1 VQSATEVARYAVP
14 RFFCFLDKGLKIE
27 DVSPKCCWAG
37 SFKILSR
44 VLKKSSD
51 YQPIRPSS
59 RNPSA
64 EGESE
69 GWAKVRAPKSTL
81 NSEGDDDRLVRL
93 KKSSIEIERDFSELK
108 SLKRIVPP
116 GIQDATIP
124 EKFGGDTV
132 ASDRE
137 NFQTNRLER
146 LTRLKRGHGITY
158 AALFLFTVVLYA
170 RPAEFYPSPLTAS
183 IAFIIGM
190 ITLAV
195 FVPSQLSID
204 GTLTA
209 RPREVNLILLFLLTG
224 LLSIPLAINPGQAW
238 LTFSDTF
245 IRCIIIFVV
254 MVNAVRTEGRLKG
267 LLFLAI
273 AVSVWLSVG
282 AINDY
287 RLGLTTVEGY
297 RVGGRGAGIFGNSN
311 DMSLF
316 LVTILPIAIAL
327 TFSTRRVMARIFY
340 VLSAM
345 LMIAAIMLTYSR
357 GGFIGAL
364 VCLGFLG
371 WKLGHRNR
379 LLVGIFGVIL
389 CILALAL
396 APHNYSIRLLSIFVP
411 SLDPLGSSDARREE
425 LIRSIHVALRHP
437 LFGIGMGNYASEMS
451 YRGLVTHN
459 AYTQVAAEMGMTAL
473 VCYTMFIVTPLKR
486 LGQIVRQTF
495 ETRTRSRY
503 YYLAIGLQAS
513 LLGYMVASFFASVA
527 YIWYVYYL
535 VAYAVCLRRL
545 YEAEMGVILLP
556 ERQMRKQKTSTRSE
570 PLSEGVG

>member
-1 VQSATEVARYAVP
+1 MSVQGFVVEFV
-14 RFFCFLDKGLKIE
+14 
-27 DVSPKCCWAG
+27 VSKY
-37 SFKILSR
+37 LSR
-44 VLKKSSD
+44 VLKNSSD
-51 YQPIRPSS
+51 YQPIRPASS
-59 RNPSA
+59 RNPPA
-64 EGESE
+64 EAAGD
-69 GWAKVRAPKSTL
+69 GWAKPGAPKSRL
-81 NSEGDDDRLVRL
+81 NSKGDEDTLVRR
-93 KKSSIEIERDFSELK
+93 KKANTEPERDFSELK
-108 SLKRIVPP
+108 SPKRIVLRGSP
-116 GIQDATIP
+116 DETIP
-124 EKFGGDTV
+124 AKFGGETPARV
-132 ASDRE
+132 RE
-137 NFQTNRLER
+137 NFQTSNLDR
-146 LTRLKRGHGITY
+146 LTQPKRGHGVTY

-183 IAFIIGM
+183 IAFIIGV

-267 LLFLAI
+267 LLFLALV
-273 AVSVWLSVG
+273 VSLWLSVG

-327 TFSTRRVMARIFY
+327 TFSTRRVVAKIFY

-345 LMIAAIMLTYSR
+345 LMMAAIMLTYSR

-371 WKLGHRNR
+371 WKLGRR
-379 LLVGIFGVIL
+379 YKLLVGILAVIL
-389 CILALAL
+389 CIVALTL
-396 APHNYSIRLLSIFVP
+396 APHNYAIRLLSIFVP

-425 LIRSIHVALRHP
+425 LFRSIYVAIRHP

-459 AYTQVAAEMGMTAL
+459 AYTQVAAEMGMTAF

-495 ETRTRSRY
+495 ETRTTSRY
-503 YYLAIGLQAS
+503 YYLAVGLQAS

-527 YIWYVYYL
+527 YLWYVYYL

-545 YEAEMGVILLP
+545 YEAEIGIILIP
-556 ERQMRKQKTSTRSE
+556 EKQIRKQKTSAHSE